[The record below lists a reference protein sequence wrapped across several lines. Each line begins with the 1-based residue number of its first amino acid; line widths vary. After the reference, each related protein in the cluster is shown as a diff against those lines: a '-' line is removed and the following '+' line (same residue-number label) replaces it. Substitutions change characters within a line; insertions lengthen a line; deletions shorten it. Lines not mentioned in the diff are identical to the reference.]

1 MKKILRTVGYI
12 LAVFGGAC
20 LLVVVLNAR
29 STLTDARHTSGQNIA
44 MLAAL
49 IAIFAGLFFIG
60 RRLTRVGKR
69 GAKPTSAHAAEKPV
83 PAPVKVPEPTSS
95 AGKSP
100 ETPLREAEPSV
111 PEQPP
116 RPASAPE
123 ESFRPE
129 ELDDITFIRATRSLM
144 CGPWHQY
151 DVLLAARG
159 YGWDM
164 AVDWAAYMAGADLR
178 HIGTVSVSD
187 PGGGETELIASCHAH
202 GDDLRS
208 MPELRQERGMLGLG
222 GESAVLGDMV
232 KIVWINQT
240 NALRLFTL
248 QDQEAKLHAYV
259 ETMVRRTF
267 GTPDAMKVGK
277 PIPEEEKKA

>member
-1 MKKILRTVGYI
+1 MKKISRIAGYI

-20 LLVVVLNAR
+20 LLVVALNAR

-49 IAIFAGLFFIG
+49 IAVFAGLFFVG
-60 RRLTRVGKR
+60 WRLTRIGKR
-69 GAKPTSAHAAEKPV
+69 EAKGSVPAAEKPV

-95 AGKSP
+95 ARNSP
-100 ETPLREAEPSV
+100 ETPPRKAEPSV

-116 RPASAPE
+116 RPASIPE
-123 ESFRPE
+123 EPFRPE

-159 YGWDM
+159 YGWDT

-240 NALRLFTL
+240 NTLRLFTL
-248 QDQEAKLHAYV
+248 RDQEAKLHAYV